1 MKKTV
6 EDDIFCGKNKLL
18 IELSSE
24 VIISQ
29 NKMKVDILLNL
40 DIGYMLGLHLNA

>member
-1 MKKTV
+1 MNKTV

-24 VIISQ
+24 E
-29 NKMKVDILLNL
+29 NKMKVDILLSL
-40 DIGYMLGLHLNA
+40 AIGYMLGMNKRT